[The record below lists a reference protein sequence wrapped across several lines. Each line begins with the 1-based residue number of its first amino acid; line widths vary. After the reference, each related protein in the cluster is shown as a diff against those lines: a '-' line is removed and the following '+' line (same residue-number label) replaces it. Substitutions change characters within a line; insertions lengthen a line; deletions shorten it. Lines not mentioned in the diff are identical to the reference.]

1 MTKITSAALKKALNQ
16 IGAEQLKHPGASSP
30 IAARDAAL
38 QENRRASERMI
49 SEALRGAGLDLKK
62 YKALQEARGKV
73 LQRVVA
79 EHRSQAL
86 RLASKR
92 RAARR
97 SGVVEQAKALQKL
110 ALAGGFFPHPS
121 FSLASPLLIWGIPN
135 TPIYDEAIVPF
146 GSWAKFKFKTSSLPE
161 QRVGFYFY
169 WTNPYNA
176 DALINAATSFSANG
190 YIQANAPW
198 AFTSNDCLV
207 VAGALFNIWLGFPTS
222 DNSTST
228 SSDYIELGRASAFG
242 TWLGGDT
249 NGRAISAGLSLSPA
263 SPFVVPPGGVVFF
276 EVAMDI
282 SSLIDGGDLEAD
294 FQSGDFRI
302 ECPVVV
308 LWVLNTPGFVYPYPV
323 SKPTVNEA
331 PA

>member
-97 SGVVEQAKALQKL
+97 S
-110 ALAGGFFPHPS
+110 
-121 FSLASPLLIWGIPN
+121 
-135 TPIYDEAIVPF
+135 D
-146 GSWAKFKFKTSSLPE
+146 
-161 QRVGFYFY
+161 
-169 WTNPYNA
+169 A
-176 DALINAATSFSANG
+176 DAG
-190 YIQANAPW
+190 
-198 AFTSNDCLV
+198 
-207 VAGALFNIWLGFPTS
+207 AGA
-222 DNSTST
+222 
-228 SSDYIELGRASAFG
+228 R
-242 TWLGGDT
+242 
-249 NGRAISAGLSLSPA
+249 
-263 SPFVVPPGGVVFF
+263 
-276 EVAMDI
+276 
-282 SSLIDGGDLEAD
+282 
-294 FQSGDFRI
+294 
-302 ECPVVV
+302 
-308 LWVLNTPGFVYPYPV
+308 
-323 SKPTVNEA
+323 
-331 PA
+331 